1 VLCRSALHVQEAFL
15 ISKLRGK
22 KAHEKYLRDLADA
35 IGEAVALLLQFPDDE
50 RTKLLV
56 QQRQAEL
63 ERRVL
68 QAQSST
74 DVEQWNLTGK
84 LGEPD
89 VAAESETAAA
99 SSGRS
104 KRRRVIPAR
113 IDYADL
119 LGQVNTVDRHNL
131 LNLDSDDAEK
141 RQSDTEGEGRDDSE
155 YD

>member
-1 VLCRSALHVQEAFL
+1 
-15 ISKLRGK
+15 
-22 KAHEKYLRDLADA
+22 
-35 IGEAVALLLQFPDDE
+35 
-50 RTKLLV
+50 
-56 QQRQAEL
+56 
-63 ERRVL
+63 VL